1 MMSNP
6 FTSFGT
12 QDSSDEEDNLKL
24 AASTSSKTGY
34 FQLARRLNQP
44 REDIPM
50 TLERWIPRGLT
61 TVTNEMYH
69 LAKFCDDTM
78 VTLNELLI
86 KTNVRP
92 LKDNTFTMEVN
103 GEKYDGEPAEPAE
116 GNKPFKHSIVTALDA
131 YLVPKVSMP
140 MMCLFLFSLS
150 PLFKSEDNLDTR
162 AVHHY
167 LLEYNRRWY
176 GYDLTRKIPVLRS
189 PMFLKYFDG
198 HTKKFPHDAVAAF
211 NALEAAMVNLQ
222 GRDVMHTQP
231 SPKERENLSDHEH
244 DWMVHHSKFHMSHR
258 VMRFAQVCSD
268 VAQRCNECINN
279 AMKTNPVIKG
289 FSRMEDAPLY
299 TDLFNASMLKFYD
312 LNDTNKANDD
322 DDVELL
328 VMHFLI
334 LHVSPS
340 MRTLDAIKADPK
352 FSPPIDF
359 SGEDKDDESFAS
371 KMEGGDKDDDDDDDD
386 DDDEVTELRKPK
398 YKTPNKNPRK
408 RPAHSQKKTP
418 ASKGSSQKDT
428 SPSKGTR
435 SSSRQTSGTKRAR
448 RK

>member
-386 DDDEVTELRKPK
+386 DDEVTELRKPK